1 MFAGRLQGGLISAAA
16 VLTVGAGLALADAI
30 PPETTITAKP
40 PKQVFTKKKTR
51 KVGFAFSSSEPGT
64 GGFQC
69 QIDNEQFTLC
79 SSPYV
84 RNLKIGKHF
93 FRVRAFDAES
103 TPDPTMAVYGF
114 RIKKKKKS

>member
-1 MFAGRLQGGLISAAA
+1 LIAGV
-16 VLTVGAGLALADAI
+16 VLLGVGATVALADAD
-30 PPETTITAKP
+30 PPETTITGKPAK
-40 PKQVFTKKKTR
+40 KVFAKRKKA
-51 KVGFAFSSSEPGT
+51 KVSFAFTSSEPGT

-84 RNLKIGKHF
+84 RNLRIGQHF

-103 TPDPTMAVYGF
+103 TPDPTLAVYGF
-114 RIKKKKKS
+114 RIKKKPKS